1 MQQKLKVRVIDR
13 RRKFFYMRAELPD
26 GSKPERSTGVTVGGK
41 KQRREAERV
50 AAVWEA
56 ELKEGRY
63 KSPSKVTW
71 DEFTGRYDR
80 EVLSGLADKTG
91 RKVWGVFGLV
101 AEILKPQR
109 LADVTTERISHFQ
122 TVLRERGQA
131 EDTIAGNLAHLKA
144 ALRWAEGIGLMH
156 KAPKVI
162 MPKRVK
168 GGKSMKGRPLTG
180 EEFERLLLKVR
191 PVCCGPLLK
200 QRTRLILKAVRRSQ
214 TDAERQALAE
224 LDQSVAAIER
234 SWSHL
239 LRGLWWSGLRI
250 EESLNLTWDVPD
262 TIRIDTTGRF
272 VMLRINAA
280 NEKGHRD
287 RLYPVAPEFADMI
300 LAAPEEQR
308 TGHFFRPLGTRGGVV
323 KYHAVCKTVCNVGQ
337 QANVVVSQDGG
348 RTKHASAHDLRRSF
362 GLRWSERVM
371 PAQLKELMRHES
383 IETTMT
389 YYVGRNAEAT
399 AAALY
404 ESVGRTPKKTESGD
418 TFGDTSRNAQ
428 SKSENS
434 PSQHVAASGLMK

>member
-1 MQQKLKVRVIDR
+1 MQQLKVRIIDR
-13 RRKFFYMRAELPD
+13 QRKCYYMRAELPD
-26 GSKPERSTGVTVGGK
+26 GSRQERSTGVEVGGK

-50 AAVWEA
+50 AAVWES
-56 ELKEGRY
+56 ELREGRY
-63 KSPSKVTW
+63 KSPSKVAW
-71 DEFTGRYDR
+71 EEFTERYDR
-80 EVLSGLADKTG
+80 DVLSGLADKTG

-101 AEILKPQR
+101 ADILKPQR

-144 ALRWAEGIGLMH
+144 SLRWAESIGLLH

-162 MPKRVK
+162 MPRRAK

-200 QRTRLILKAVRRSQ
+200 QRTRLVLKAARRSQ
-214 TDAERQALAE
+214 TDAETQELAE
-224 LDQSVAAIER
+224 LDQRIESIER

-262 TIRIDTTGRF
+262 TIRIDTSGRF

-300 LAAPEEQR
+300 LSVPEDQR

-348 RTKHASAHDLRRSF
+348 KTKYASAHDLRRSF

-371 PAQLKELMRHES
+371 PAQLRELMRHES

-404 ESVGRTPKKTESGD
+404 ESVGRKPNKLVSGD
-418 TFGDTSRNAQ
+418 TFGDTSQNAALRN
-428 SKSENS
+428 ENS
-434 PSQHVAASGLMK
+434 PSQHIAADGLNE